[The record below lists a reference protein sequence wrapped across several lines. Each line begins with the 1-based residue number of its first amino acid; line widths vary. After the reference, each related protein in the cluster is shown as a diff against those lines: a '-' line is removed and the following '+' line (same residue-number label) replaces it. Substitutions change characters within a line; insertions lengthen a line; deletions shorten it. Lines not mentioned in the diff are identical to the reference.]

1 MPVGCW
7 GLDETWLKLNPNKKL
22 PFVHQGSKFS
32 PVLPVE
38 GEALHHRKQI
48 YILEIVLDSQ
58 LPLWRQWP
66 CLALVNRPVTL
77 ANNCIRSLFWIL
89 IVSADSF

>member
-1 MPVGCW
+1 MPGGCW
-7 GLDETWLKLNPNKKL
+7 GLDEMWLKLNPSKKL
-22 PFVHQGSKFS
+22 PFVHQGSQFS

-38 GEALHHRKQI
+38 GEATWKQI

-66 CLALVNRPVTL
+66 YLALVNMPVTL

-89 IVSADSF
+89 IVSTDSF